1 MNNMNRILL
10 VSVVISLFSIYN
22 IFAQET
28 QMSTYCNPLNLDY
41 TYMIYNA
48 DKNISY
54 RSGADP
60 AVVRFEDEYYMFV
73 TRSLGYWHST
83 DLLNWTFI
91 NPEKWYFQ
99 GSNAPAARNYKD
111 SVLYV
116 AGDPSGSMS
125 ILYTDNPKKEIGRLS
140 LLS

>member
-1 MNNMNRILL
+1 MNRLL
-10 VSVVISLFSIYN
+10 LIGVVMSVLNVCNLK
-22 IFAQET
+22 AQT
-28 QMSTYCNPLNLDY
+28 NQMRTYCNPLNLDY

-60 AVVRFEDEYYMFV
+60 AVVKFKGEYYMFV

-99 GSNAPAARNYKD
+99 GSNAPAAHNYKD

-116 AGDPSGSMS
+116 
-125 ILYTDNPKKEIGRLS
+125 
-140 LLS
+140 